1 VITELTQDAD
11 GIRCR
16 IEIAPHT
23 DGTYSNDAPG
33 VMVLHCHRY
42 DAIGGENVFVDGHA
56 IARSTRGCGSGR
68 ALHIAD
74 GRHPRPVHR
83 RRAFVGERLI
93 AGGYVNREDVESP
106 LRHAGLL

>member
-1 VITELTQDAD
+1 LTCQVITELTQDAD

-23 DGTYSNDAPG
+23 DGIYSNDAPG

-56 IARSTRGCGSGR
+56 IADRLAGVGPDELSTLRTVDEPSSVNVRSPAAT
-68 ALHIAD
+68 
-74 GRHPRPVHR
+74 
-83 RRAFVGERLI
+83 
-93 AGGYVNREDVESP
+93 
-106 LRHAGLL
+106 

>member
-1 VITELTQDAD
+1 LTCQVITELTQDAD

-56 IARSTRGCGSGR
+56 IARSTRGCGAGR

-74 GRHPRPVHR
+74 G

-93 AGGYVNREDVESP
+93 AGGYVNREDVEST